1 MSIARRTR
9 NLRTYGAPLEPLV
22 RAIPDSEVIMSDKLA
37 MNLKHSGY
45 ADSVLPVS
53 LAGHDHFS
61 ILEPL
66 AQPQSEIGRQI
77 LAPA

>member
-77 LAPA
+77 LALG

>member
-1 MSIARRTR
+1 
-9 NLRTYGAPLEPLV
+9 
-22 RAIPDSEVIMSDKLA
+22 
-37 MNLKHSGY
+37 MNLKRSGY
-45 ADSVLPVS
+45 ADSGLPVS

-77 LAPA
+77 LALG

>member
-1 MSIARRTR
+1 MDSLWNPRKA
-9 NLRTYGAPLEPLV
+9 V
-22 RAIPDSEVIMSDKLA
+22 PDSEAVMSDRLA

-61 ILEPL
+61 ILEAL

-77 LAPA
+77 LALG